1 MKKIIHNLAG
11 VLGSIIFLSLVWGSS
26 FILVKKA
33 LGGLNFIELGSL
45 RIFVAFLF
53 FIPFFIKRRHQI
65 EKKDWI
71 YLGIAGLSGNLIP
84 SILFSIAGKYLPS
97 ALSGMLNAFTPLFT
111 LLLGILFFSKKVTS
125 RQTWGILLGLIGCL
139 GLSMLGEK
147 FSFAFNIHVIW
158 VIIATLLYGLN
169 SHIISSKLSKF
180 DPITSTSGIFMVLGP
195 ISFLFLMSQGFF
207 TAEIDS
213 DRLFAIFFVSI
224 LGLGGSAI
232 SMIVFNRLILMTSP
246 VIAISVTYLIPVVAL
261 FWGILDGEKIYF
273 SHILFLLVLLM
284 GVYLVNKA
292 KRNS

>member
-1 MKKIIHNLAG
+1 MKKIINNLAG

-33 LGGLNFIELGSL
+33 LNGLNFIELGSL

-53 FIPFFIKRRHQI
+53 FIPFFIKRRTKI

-71 YLGIAGLSGNLIP
+71 YLAAAGLSGNLIP

-111 LLLGILFFSKKVTS
+111 LILGILFFSKKVTS
-125 RQTWGILLGLIGCL
+125 KQTWGIFLGLIGCL
-139 GLSMLGEK
+139 GLTMVGES
-147 FSFAFNIHVIW
+147 FSIDFNIHVIW

-195 ISFLFLMSQGFF
+195 ISFLFLLSQSFF
-207 TAEIDS
+207 TGGMDS
-213 DRLFAIFFVSI
+213 ERLLAIFYVSI
-224 LGLGGSAI
+224 LGLAGSAI
-232 SMIVFNRLILMTSP
+232 SMIVFNRLIIMTSP
-246 VIAISVTYLIPVVAL
+246 VVAISVTYLIPVVAL
-261 FWGILDGEKIYF
+261 LWGVFDGEKIYL
-273 SHILFLLVLLM
+273 SHILFLIILLI
-284 GVYLVNKA
+284 GVYLVNRSRKTT
-292 KRNS
+292 